1 MPKRKSAF
9 PLILLSYWL
18 LIAGAYYLYL
28 SLTAFNHGMTFAQ
41 YLNSQPLAALG
52 VLLSSLLL
60 LQGACLYFIQRFS
73 MSKKGLLG
81 QYLFLIFFQQLL
93 TANVIG
99 AGLVFFTRRS
109 LSSQEENA
117 TWGEKSFTYGALA
130 FILLLSLFFFLL
142 VRSAI

>member
-1 MPKRKSAF
+1 MTKRKWAF

-73 MSKKGLLG
+73 MSKK
-81 QYLFLIFFQQLL
+81 
-93 TANVIG
+93 
-99 AGLVFFTRRS
+99 
-109 LSSQEENA
+109 
-117 TWGEKSFTYGALA
+117 A
-130 FILLLSLFFFLL
+130 FWDSIYS
-142 VRSAI
+142 

>member
-1 MPKRKSAF
+1 MTKRKWAF

-81 QYLFLIFFQQLL
+81 QYLF
-93 TANVIG
+93 
-99 AGLVFFTRRS
+99 
-109 LSSQEENA
+109 
-117 TWGEKSFTYGALA
+117 
-130 FILLLSLFFFLL
+130 
-142 VRSAI
+142 

>member
-1 MPKRKSAF
+1 MTKRKWAF

-81 QYLFLIFFQQLL
+81 QLL

-109 LSSQEENA
+109 LSSQEETA